1 MNDEERDGRHEIELW
16 SGEFGAADSEREFR
30 LWAFDE
36 DRGHFRN
43 VVLAIALLYASF
55 LIVDYAAAGLHP
67 NFYWAVAARA
77 VVLVLGI
84 FCYGQLGHVA
94 DPISMDRVGILFAVG
109 AELGSF
115 VIFGAIEHGPPELR
129 FDEFLLISEMV
140 MVTGV
145 YLFLPNGFRA
155 QLAIGWASAAVDVAL
170 PILLGSIIVR
180 RVVSQAMFL
189 VLANGLGML
198 LANRMHR
205 LRRAQYIRLAA
216 ARLANATLALQV
228 ARREASEHQK
238 DQLFSIIAHDLRS
251 PFNVLLGYSRIL
263 ADHAD
268 EIDAART
275 RKIGRAIHAQGT
287 RILALLDDLL
297 QWARL
302 QIAGIRFAPSPQN
315 LRDQVRGVIESLGP
329 DAAAKGVRLV
339 DATEPCWAAVD
350 PAMLATIFR
359 NLIGNAVKFTA
370 AGGQVE
376 VRARREGTSIRI
388 EVADTGIG
396 IPPERL
402 KRLFEISSDRSTRG
416 TDGERGSGLGL
427 LIARD
432 LIEHHRS
439 RLEVE
444 SSPGNGSTFGF
455 RLPQA
460 DPAPSRASSRHD
472 LDRQAEKAEPREP
485 SPPRGAP

>member
-1 MNDEERDGRHEIELW
+1 VNDEQRDGRHEIEPW
-16 SGEFGAADSEREFR
+16 SGEFRAADKEREFR

-36 DRGHFRN
+36 DRSHFRN
-43 VVLAIALLYASF
+43 VVLAIALVYASF
-55 LIVDYAAAGLHP
+55 FIVDYVAAGLHP
-67 NFYWAVAARA
+67 NFYWAAAARA
-77 VVLVLGI
+77 AVLVLGI
-84 FCYGQLGHVA
+84 FCFGRLGHVA
-94 DPISMDRVGILFAVG
+94 DPISMDHVAILFAVG

-145 YLFLPNGFRA
+145 YLFLPNRFRA
-155 QLAIGWASAAVDVAL
+155 QLTIGWASAAVDLAL
-170 PILLGSIIVR
+170 PILLGSTTAR

-189 VLANGLGML
+189 ALANGLGML
-198 LANRMHR
+198 LASRMHR
-205 LRRAQYIRLAA
+205 LRRTEYTRLAA
-216 ARLANATLALQV
+216 ARLANASLALQV

-275 RKIGRAIHAQGT
+275 RKIGNAIHAQGT

-315 LRDQVRGVIESLGP
+315 LRDQVRGVLESLGP
-329 DAAAKGVRLV
+329 DASAKGVRLV
-339 DATEPCWAAVD
+339 DATEHCWAAAD

-359 NLIGNAVKFTA
+359 NLIGNAIKFTA

-376 VRARREGTSIRI
+376 VRTRHEGASIRI

-402 KRLFEISSDRSTRG
+402 QGLFEISSDRSTRG

-455 RLPQA
+455 CLPQA
-460 DPAPSRASSRHD
+460 DAAPGRASSRHV
-472 LDRQAEKAEPREP
+472 LDGQSEMAERKEP
-485 SPPRGAP
+485 